1 MTGSCTLTSKDL
13 CDFYEGTYFQDKEN
27 CSEVRCLGEMCG
39 MGGLSSDKNNLYL
52 PSDLNQG
59 WRFVVPLVFHTGVV
73 HLVIVIILQ
82 LLIGW
87 NIKKTA
93 GWFIVFLIY

>member
-27 CSEVRCLGEMCG
+27 CSEVNCLGEVCR
-39 MGGLSSDKNNLYL
+39 MGGLSSDKNNPYL

-59 WRFVVPLVFHTGVV
+59 WRFVVCLEFTLG
-73 HLVIVIILQ
+73 LYIL
-82 LLIGW
+82 LL
-87 NIKKTA
+87 
-93 GWFIVFLIY
+93 